1 MGQSPDGI
9 NYTDNADDTILIQG
23 NADLSN
29 GKVVPRIY
37 TRQITKTSKPNDII
51 FTVRA
56 PVGEVA
62 RNSYNAVIGRG
73 VASMTGNDFLYHALK
88 RLNEINYWNKLSAGS
103 TFDSINSDQLKNI
116 EIDLPNKDE
125 QNVIGDFFENLDNL
139 ITLHLRE

>member
-9 NYTDNADDTILIQG
+9 NYTDNPDDTILIQG
-23 NADLSN
+23 NADLEN
-29 GKVVPRIY
+29 GKVIPRIY
-37 TRQITKTSKPNDII
+37 TKQITKTSKPNDII

-73 VASMTGNDFLYHALK
+73 VASITGNNFLYHTLK

-103 TFDSINSDQLKNI
+103 TFDSINSEQLKNI
-116 EIDLPNKDE
+116 EIDLPSKDE
-125 QNVIGDFFENLDNL
+125 QKVIGDFLENVDNL
-139 ITLHLRE
+139 ITLHQ